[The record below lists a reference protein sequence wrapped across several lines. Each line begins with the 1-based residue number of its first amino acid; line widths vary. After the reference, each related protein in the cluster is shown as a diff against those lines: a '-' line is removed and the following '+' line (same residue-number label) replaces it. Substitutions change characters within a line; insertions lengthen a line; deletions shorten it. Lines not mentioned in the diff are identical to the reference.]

1 MAVKASNQTTVIDI
15 TDGFSVIMTNENYT
29 FLGNTNSVASTQS
42 TTTQVMV
49 MQGTEQVPCRIGQ
62 MSPPTGISAVSDGK
76 SPVPTITI
84 TATTAVKQNG
94 SFNIPIIADD
104 VTLNKTF
111 SYSIAFTG
119 QKGDTG
125 AKGDKGETGDAGE
138 KGDQGDKGDKG
149 EKGDDALTLVII
161 SSNGS
166 IFKNSAI
173 ATTLSAHVYQG
184 GKEVTGAA
192 LTALGTIKWYK
203 DGSSTVYK
211 TGTAI
216 TIGAGD
222 VDTRATFTAQLEG

>member
-29 FLGNTNSVASTQS
+29 FLGNTSSVASTQS
-42 TTTQVMV
+42 TTTQIMV
-49 MQGTEQVPCRIGQ
+49 MRGAEQVPCKIGT
-62 MSPPTGISAVSDGK
+62 MSCPTGISAVSDGK
-76 SPVPTITI
+76 TPIPTVTI
-84 TATTAVKQNG
+84 TATTAVRQNG
-94 SFNIPIIADD
+94 SFNIPIICDD

-125 AKGDKGETGDAGE
+125 AKGDKGETGDKGE
-138 KGDQGDKGDKG
+138 AGDKG
-149 EKGDDALTLVII
+149 EKGDKGEAGADALTLVVI
-161 SSNGS
+161 SSNGN

-173 ATTLSAHVYQG
+173 ATTLSAHVYKG
-184 GKEVTGAA
+184 GTEITGSA

-203 DGSSTVYK
+203 NGSSTVYK
-211 TGTAI
+211 TGPTI